1 MANHNSKVVTQM
13 KFTKKE
19 KGVVKSFRL
28 PPKLI
33 NRLERVS
40 ASCDV
45 TPSEFA
51 RAAIEA
57 GVNKTLKKGAA

>member
-1 MANHNSKVVTQM
+1 M
-13 KFTKKE
+13 KFSKRE

-28 PPKLI
+28 PPQLI
-33 NRLERVS
+33 GRLERAS

-51 RAAIEA
+51 RTAIESA
-57 GVNKTLKKGAA
+57 VNKMLKRRTA

>member
-1 MANHNSKVVTQM
+1 M
-13 KFTKKE
+13 KFPKKE

-33 NRLERVS
+33 GRLERAS

-57 GVNKTLKKGAA
+57 GVNKMLKKGTA

>member
-1 MANHNSKVVTQM
+1 M
-13 KFTKKE
+13 KFQKKE

-28 PPKLI
+28 PPRLI
-33 NRLERVS
+33 SRLERAS

-51 RAAIEA
+51 RTAIEA
-57 GVNKTLKKGAA
+57 GVTKMLKRKGPPDR

>member
-1 MANHNSKVVTQM
+1 M
-13 KFTKKE
+13 KFSKKE

-33 NRLERVS
+33 ARLER
-40 ASCDV
+40 ASESCSV

-51 RAAIEA
+51 RASIEA
-57 GVNKTLKKGAA
+57 GVNKMIKKGAA

>member
-1 MANHNSKVVTQM
+1 M
-13 KFTKKE
+13 KFPKKE

-28 PPKLI
+28 SETLI

-57 GVNKTLKKGAA
+57 GVNKVFRKMGLSDR

>member
-1 MANHNSKVVTQM
+1 MANRNLKVVNQL
-13 KFTKKE
+13 KFQKKE

-57 GVNKTLKKGAA
+57 GVNKMLKKGAA

>member
-13 KFTKKE
+13 KFPKKE

-33 NRLERVS
+33 NRLERAS

-57 GVNKTLKKGAA
+57 GVNKMLKKGTA

>member
-1 MANHNSKVVTQM
+1 M
-13 KFTKKE
+13 KFSKKE
-19 KGVVKSFRL
+19 TGVVKSFRL

-33 NRLERVS
+33 ARLERVS

-57 GVNKTLKKGAA
+57 GVNKMLKKGTA

>member
-1 MANHNSKVVTQM
+1 M
-13 KFTKKE
+13 KFQKKE

-33 NRLERVS
+33 ARLERVS

-57 GVNKTLKKGAA
+57 GVNKMLKKGTV